1 MFSIRNILFLFKVVS
16 LHPVY
21 SYTDLNRLNSTTIFN
36 NLTIALMVMIIE
48 MTRIEIQT
56 TV

>member
-1 MFSIRNILFLFKVVS
+1 MFSIRNILVLFKVVN

-21 SYTDLNRLNSTTIFN
+21 SYTDINRLNSTTIFN
-36 NLTIALMVMIIE
+36 NLTIAIMVMIIE

>member
-1 MFSIRNILFLFKVVS
+1 MFSIRNILVLFKVVN

-21 SYTDLNRLNSTTIFN
+21 SYTDINRLNSTTIFN
-36 NLTIALMVMIIE
+36 NLTIAIMVMIIE

-56 TV
+56 AV

>member
-1 MFSIRNILFLFKVVS
+1 MFSIRNILVLFKVVI

-21 SYTDLNRLNSTTIFN
+21 SYTDINRLNSTTIFN
-36 NLTIALMVMIIE
+36 NLTIAIMVMIIE